1 METAGVCHRRTSPA
15 VDEDGWNSGED
26 RSRASPTTR
35 LRAGDQQVLAEIVD
49 HDWNR
54 CIVYAM
60 GLLDRPDSGDVAEEL
75 VQEAFVRL
83 WVHRNRWKPNTP
95 PRLLLLRI
103 LRNLILNEAR
113 RVDVRRKFQQR
124 VKAAESRSNPTPDDI
139 LDGKQVRDQVR
150 QAVRA
155 LPSRR
160 REIFLL
166 VRQHGLTYSE
176 VAETMGISRQTV
188 ANQMSA
194 ALQALRDALEPFL

>member
-1 METAGVCHRRTSPA
+1 METAGAHRRCSSPA
-15 VDEDGWNSGED
+15 IDEDGWSLGED
-26 RSRASPTTR
+26 RSRPTPTTR
-35 LRAGDQQVLAEIVD
+35 LRAGDHQVLSEIVD

-60 GLLDRPDSGDVAEEL
+60 RLLDRPDSGDLAEEL

-83 WVHRNRWKPNTP
+83 WLHRNRWKPNTP

-113 RVDVRRKFQQR
+113 RVDVRRRFLQR
-124 VKAAESRSNPTPDDI
+124 VKAAERRSNPTPDDI
-139 LDGKQVRDQVR
+139 LDGKQVREQVR

-155 LPSRR
+155 LPPRR

-194 ALQALRDALEPFL
+194 ALHALRNALEPFL